1 MGHSVKFQIEVWAKV
16 LEAQAEKM
24 FEQELIVRESGR
36 TALADQILV
45 QHERLLEAIAALRDL
60 NK

>member
-1 MGHSVKFQIEVWAKV
+1 MGHSVKFQAEVLAKD

-24 FEQELIVRESGR
+24 LEQALIFRGAGR
-36 TALADQILV
+36 SAMADQVLV
-45 QHERLLEAIAALRDL
+45 QHERLLEAIAGLRDL

>member
-1 MGHSVKFQIEVWAKV
+1 MGHSVKFQAGVLAKD

-24 FEQELIVRESGR
+24 LEQELIFREAGQS
-36 TALADQILV
+36 AIADQVLV

>member
-45 QHERLLEAIAALRDL
+45 QHERLLEVIAALRDL

>member
-1 MGHSVKFQIEVWAKV
+1 MGHSVKFQAEVLAKD

-24 FEQELIVRESGR
+24 LEQASSIREAGQL
-36 TALADQILV
+36 ALADQVLV

>member
-1 MGHSVKFQIEVWAKV
+1 MGHSVKFQAGVLAKD

-24 FEQELIVRESGR
+24 LEQELIIREAGR
-36 TALADQILV
+36 PELADQVLV

>member
-1 MGHSVKFQIEVWAKV
+1 MGHSVKFQAEVLAKD

-24 FEQELIVRESGR
+24 LEQELIFREAGR
-36 TALADQILV
+36 PVLADQVLA

-60 NK
+60 ND